1 MRRFL
6 LFALGLFGGLIG
18 SALAARALIP
28 SRGDETSD
36 ELALVVIADSL
47 ALRSR
52 ASAFRGGR
60 LATWFAGADL
70 DLSEVQLAPGGARL
84 ELTTLMSGVA
94 VRLPA
99 GCRVE
104 VEQRGMS
111 QGVALDIDN
120 EEALPPD
127 APTLTLRVLVVG
139 SGVAVT
145 NRADDDGFD

>member
-6 LFALGLFGGLIG
+6 LFALGVFSGLI
-18 SALAARALIP
+18 AAAIAARALIE
-28 SRGDETSD
+28 SHGDETSD

-52 ASAFRGGR
+52 ATAFRGGS

-70 DLSEVQLAPGGARL
+70 DLSEVRLDPAGARL

-94 VRLPA
+94 VRLPV

-111 QGVALDIDN
+111 QGVALDIENGED
-120 EEALPPD
+120 LPTD

-145 NRADDDGFD
+145 NRADDDGLD